1 MSQPQ
6 RPAAARSP
14 SSPASTSGSTSS
26 SSGTAGPRP
35 ARAPLLPALGL
46 AAAGLVGLLVALEPC
61 STAPLAVP
69 SGASHPRGA
78 YRPDQRA
85 RWAATARQAG
95 TAQPGASHANG
106 RDERDGGDERDGR
119 PEPAALGD
127 DRALPPEL
135 EARLRATA
143 HVATVAPAGA
153 PPPPAPGSLPPASEI
168 ARQQALVG
176 WQREVQA
183 ALDRCV
189 ARPVDLRKPTPL
201 DVILAPPSR
210 GTSLA
215 QQLLAPAAVSLPP
228 DELRRLW
235 RDTDPEALDG
245 CLREVRALVV
255 AVTPLPGSAASVMPA
270 SIERLVVSL

>member
-6 RPAAARSP
+6 RPTAARSP
-14 SSPASTSGSTSS
+14 SSPASTSGS
-26 SSGTAGPRP
+26 SGAAGPRP

-69 SGASHPRGA
+69 SAASHPPGA

-95 TAQPGASHANG
+95 TAQPGAADDDGGADDGAG
-106 RDERDGGDERDGR
+106 RDHGDGR
-119 PEPAALGD
+119 GEPAALGD